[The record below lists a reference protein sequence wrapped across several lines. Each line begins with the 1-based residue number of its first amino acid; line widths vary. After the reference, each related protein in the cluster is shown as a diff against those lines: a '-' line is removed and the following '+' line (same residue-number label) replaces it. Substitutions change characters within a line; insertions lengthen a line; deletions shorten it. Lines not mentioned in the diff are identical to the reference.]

1 MLTWLLPS
9 LGTVDALK
17 PVNVDPP
24 DLHDTACGPHRKRPA
39 AEDEDDDDAAPS
51 GDSDQQRAFMLSDLK
66 DSQRESLLTGNPLAA
81 VPPVVVYVG
90 PKRATAVPTAADD
103 AAIPTP
109 AKPHKKRKTAATNK
123 TDKPATS
130 SDAKAGNAKT
140 GAAKAADAKH
150 DAKPS
155 DAKPLDAKPSD
166 AKPSDAKPS
175 DAKSKAS
182 TPKAGQAK
190 SSVAKPKPAAPAQ

>member
-17 PVNVDPP
+17 PVNIDPP

-51 GDSDQQRAFMLSDLK
+51 GDSDQQRAFMLNDLK

-90 PKRATAVPTAADD
+90 PKRATAVPTAEDD

-109 AKPHKKRKTAATNK
+109 AKPHKKRKTAATNN

-130 SDAKAGNAKT
+130 ADAKTGSSKT

-155 DAKPLDAKPSD
+155 DAK
-166 AKPSDAKPS
+166 
-175 DAKSKAS
+175 SKTG

-190 SSVAKPKPAAPAQ
+190 SSAAKPKPAAPTQ